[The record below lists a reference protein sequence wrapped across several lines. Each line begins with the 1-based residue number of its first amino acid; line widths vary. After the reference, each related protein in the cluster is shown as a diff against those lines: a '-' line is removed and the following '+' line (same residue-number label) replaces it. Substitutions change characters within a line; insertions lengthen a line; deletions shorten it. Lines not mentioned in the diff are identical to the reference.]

1 MQSLWPAFLLALVC
15 LITLTHAA
23 PSVNTPFP
31 MPSCHG
37 FTLEEASV
45 DAIQKQLS
53 SGKLTSRQLVQC
65 YLDRINTVNPYLHAI
80 IETNPDIYRIADQL
94 DKERAQGKVR
104 GPLHGIPILVKDN
117 IATADKMNTT
127 AGSNALLGNVVPRD
141 AHVIALLRKAG
152 AIILGKGNMSE
163 WADIRA
169 NTYSEGWSAR
179 GGQTRNSYNLTQD
192 PAGSSSGPAH
202 AVSANLVTV
211 AIGTETDGSVIA
223 PAQRAGVIGIKPTV
237 GLTSRDGVIPEA
249 HSQDTVGA
257 FGKTFMDAAYV
268 LTAMHGVDPRD
279 NATYAQKGH
288 AASDYTKFV
297 SNKSALKGVRIGIPW
312 KRVWESSTTVNQ
324 YPQLFSAIAE
334 LRKAGAVILNNTD
347 LPDIDQITPNPPGW
361 NWQFKNQLGL
371 DNQSE
376 FTVVCYEFKQNLN
389 QYLSELVSSPVRTL
403 ADIVKYNDD
412 HASVE
417 EKYFGQEVLVQCN
430 ESPYS
435 EETYLQ
441 AKAYVDSTTRTGG
454 IDAALKK
461 YNVQALLV
469 PSDNFSPSTE
479 IPAMA
484 GYPMV
489 TIPAGID
496 GWGVAFG
503 IGLWGTAFSEP
514 TLIKLGSAIEDT
526 LRRRQVPTFLEHT
539 ATNIPI
545 NSEIGSY

>member
-1 MQSLWPAFLLALVC
+1 MQRLWSAFLLALVC
-15 LITLTHAA
+15 LASLSLAA
-23 PSVNTPFP
+23 PTTSSSPFP
-31 MPSCHG
+31 MAKCNG
-37 FTLEEASV
+37 FQLEEASI
-45 DAIQKQLS
+45 DQIQQQLA
-53 SGKLTSRQLVQC
+53 SGRLTSRQLVQC
-65 YLDRINTVNPYLHAI
+65 YLNRISTVNPYLHAV
-80 IETNPDIYRIADQL
+80 IETNPEALAIADQL

-117 IATADKMNTT
+117 IATADKLNTT
-127 AGSNALLGNVVPRD
+127 AGSYALLGNVVPRD

-169 NTYSEGWSAR
+169 NSYSEGWSGR

-202 AVSANLVTV
+202 AVSANLVTI

-223 PAQRAGVIGIKPTV
+223 PAQRAGIIGIKPTV

-257 FGKTFMDAAYV
+257 FGKTFKDAAYV

-279 NATYAQKGH
+279 NATYAQQGQ
-288 AASDYTKFV
+288 ASTDYSKFV
-297 SNKSALKGVRIGIPW
+297 SNSSALKGVRIGIPW

-324 YPQLFSAIAE
+324 YPQLFSAIDQ
-334 LRKAGAVILNNTD
+334 LRKAGAIIVNNTD
-347 LPDIDQITPNPPGW
+347 LPDIDEITPNPPGW
-361 NWQFKNQLGL
+361 NWQFKNGLGL

-389 QYLSELVSSPVRTL
+389 TYLSELVSSPVRTL
-403 ADIVKYNDD
+403 SDIVKFNDA
-412 HASVE
+412 HKSIE
-417 EKYFGQEVLVQCN
+417 EQYFGQE
-430 ESPYS
+430 
-435 EETYLQ
+435 
-441 AKAYVDSTTRTGG
+441 AYVDNSTRAAG
-454 IDAALKK
+454 IDAALKNYK
-461 YNVQALLV
+461 VQALLV

-496 GWGVAFG
+496 AWGVAFG
-503 IGLWGTAFSEP
+503 LGLWGTAFSEP
-514 TLIKLGSAIEDT
+514 TLIKLGSAIDDT
-526 LRRRQVPTFLEHT
+526 LRRRKVPTFLEHT

-545 NSEIGSY
+545 NYEIGAY

>member
-1 MQSLWPAFLLALVC
+1 MAKCQ
-15 LITLTHAA
+15 
-23 PSVNTPFP
+23 
-31 MPSCHG
+31 G
-37 FTLEEASV
+37 FTLEEASI
-45 DAIQKQLS
+45 DAIQQQLA
-53 SGKLTSRQLVQC
+53 SGALTSRQLVQC
-65 YLDRINTVNPYLHAI
+65 YLDRINTVNPYLHAV
-80 IETNPDIYRIADQL
+80 IETNPDALTIADQL
-94 DKERAQGKVR
+94 DQERAQGKVR

-117 IATADKMNTT
+117 IATDDKLNTT
-127 AGSNALLGNVVPRD
+127 AGSYALLGNVVPRD

-169 NTYSEGWSAR
+169 NTYSEGWSGR

-202 AVSANLVTV
+202 AVSANLVTI

-223 PAQRAGVIGIKPTV
+223 PAQRAGIIGIKPTV

-257 FGKTFMDAAYV
+257 FGKTFKDAAYV
-268 LTAMHGVDPRD
+268 LTAIHGIDPRD
-279 NATYAQKGH
+279 NATAAQKGH
-288 AASDYTKFV
+288 ASNDYSKFV
-297 SNKSALKGVRIGIPW
+297 SNSSALNGVRIGIPW

-334 LRKAGAVILNNTD
+334 LRKAGAVIINNTN
-347 LPDIDQITPNPPGW
+347 LPDIDDITPNPPGW
-361 NWQFKNQLGL
+361 NWQFKNGLGL

-389 QYLSELVSSPVRTL
+389 TYLSELVSSPVRTL
-403 ADIVKYNDD
+403 SDIIQFNDD
-412 HASVE
+412 HKSIE
-417 EKYFGQEVLVQCN
+417 EQYFGQEVLVQCDS
-430 ESPYS
+430 SPYS
-435 EETYLQ
+435 YETYLE
-441 AKAYVDSTTRTGG
+441 AKAYVDNTTRAYG
-454 IDAALKK
+454 IDAALKN

-496 GWGVAFG
+496 AWGVAFG
-503 IGLWGTAFSEP
+503 LGLWGTAFSEP

-526 LRRRQVPTFLEHT
+526 LQRRKVPTFLDHT